1 MGVERRYMRLASM
14 VPFAHDL
21 TNLVEQ
27 GFAMKLVEQELMTAY
42 DTLVKVAEAVQC
54 DCRLIHKKRDHDGSW
69 VGIVMIR
76 KKSDAAE
83 ALEIRV
89 ACTIIS
95 LNLTDFLGVG
105 NVDAGKSTLL
115 GISISFNI

>member
-1 MGVERRYMRLASM
+1 
-14 VPFAHDL
+14 
-21 TNLVEQ
+21 
-27 GFAMKLVEQELMTAY
+27 MKLIEQELTTAY
-42 DTLVKVAEAVQC
+42 DTLVNVAEALQC
-54 DCRLIHKKRDHDGSW
+54 DTRLIHKKRDHDGSW

-76 KKSDAAE
+76 KRSDGAE

-89 ACTIIS
+89 ACITIS
-95 LNLTDFLGVG
+95 WNLTDSLGVG

>member
-1 MGVERRYMRLASM
+1 MDVERRYMRLALM
-14 VPFAHDL
+14 VPLSHDL

-27 GFAMKLVEQELMTAY
+27 GSAMKLIEQELTTAY
-42 DTLVKVAEAVQC
+42 DTLVKVAEALEC

-76 KKSDAAE
+76 KRSDGAE

-95 LNLTDFLGVG
+95 WNLTNTLGIG

-115 GISISFNI
+115 GISISVAI